1 MPPVRFYTKTYPEK
15 NPIIEEN
22 AWTKDVYNHAKKGQL
37 ILKTPGWL
45 YSKYRCVNKS
55 FTWKRSRLDLILQ
68 DLGLFFLVFFLRIY
82 FPQDFLSCDLI
93 SWDFI
98 DSPHTILGKTSQE
111 SKTQDFISSFPRNL
125 ENADIFPKFL
135 FPGIKISTDCRI

>member
-55 FTWKRSRLDLILQ
+55 FT
-68 DLGLFFLVFFLRIY
+68 
-82 FPQDFLSCDLI
+82 
-93 SWDFI
+93 
-98 DSPHTILGKTSQE
+98 
-111 SKTQDFISSFPRNL
+111 
-125 ENADIFPKFL
+125 
-135 FPGIKISTDCRI
+135 